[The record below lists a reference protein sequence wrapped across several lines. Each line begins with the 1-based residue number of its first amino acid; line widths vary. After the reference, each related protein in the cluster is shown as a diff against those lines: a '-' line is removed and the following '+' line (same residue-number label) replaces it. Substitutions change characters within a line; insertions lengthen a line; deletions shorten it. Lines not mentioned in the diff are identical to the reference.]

1 LSIQAQVGT
10 FQIADGINGNP
21 VYEFTGAD
29 VPGSITLATIA
40 ADLYIR
46 SIVIQIDTAFGS
58 DNLASIS
65 DANGEMLTSDEN
77 NLQQVGTYKKTDFK
91 IYKTQQSLTLN
102 LTGTTGT
109 GAGRVIL
116 DIAKIL

>member
-1 LSIQAQVGT
+1 MAIQATIGT

-21 VYEFTGAD
+21 VIEFTYAD
-29 VPGSITLATIA
+29 VPSVIPLATIA

-46 SIVIQIDTAFGS
+46 SIVIQIDTAFDS

-65 DANGEMLTSDEN
+65 DEVGEVFSSNEN
-77 NLQQVGTYKKTDFK
+77 NLQQADTYKKTDFK
-91 IYKTQQSLTLN
+91 IYDTQQALTLT
-102 LTGTTGT
+102 LTGTPGA